1 MDRKKKILVVDD
13 DSNIS
18 ELISVNLR
26 AAGYDVLNAENGRE
40 ALVAV
45 ILHKPDL
52 VVLDIMM
59 PQVDGWEVCKYIRDN
74 SELEHIKI
82 IMLTAKGTEKDK
94 MIGRD
99 IFRADDYMTKPFDI
113 DELKMV
119 IRKHLY
125 D

>member
-26 AAGYDVLNAENGRE
+26 AAGYDVLNAENGQE

-59 PQVDGWEVCKYIRDN
+59 PQVDGWEVC
-74 SELEHIKI
+74 
-82 IMLTAKGTEKDK
+82 
-94 MIGRD
+94 
-99 IFRADDYMTKPFDI
+99 
-113 DELKMV
+113 
-119 IRKHLY
+119 
-125 D
+125 

>member
-26 AAGYDVLNAENGRE
+26 AAGYDVLNAENGQE